1 MSVPELAGTGDVAR
15 LRLLHELGCAFAAR
29 TDLDDLVP
37 LVIEKC
43 REVLDAEGAAVLLRD
58 PETDEFY
65 FPYLAQERSEMAERL
80 SAIRFPAD
88 QGIAGAVAKSGRG
101 LRLDDVTRHP
111 AFYNRVD
118 ETTGGTTRCMV
129 AAPLVTRD
137 GTIGVIQAVNRRD
150 GGTFD
155 DGDLAFLESLAGSI
169 AIAIENA
176 QLYGRMRK
184 AEEELRDEVGALR
197 RDIARIDGFDEII
210 GNGTAM
216 REVYR
221 LMESAASSPIAVLI
235 EGETGTGKELVARG
249 IHRAGP
255 RASAPFLAVNCAALP
270 ETLLESELF
279 GHKRGAFTGA
289 THDRRGHFETAAG
302 GTVFLDEIGDMPPS
316 MQARLLRVL
325 QEGEVIPLGD
335 SRPRRVDVRILSA
348 TNRDLA
354 AAVREGRFRDDLYF
368 RLAAFPIRLP
378 PLRDRREDLPLLI
391 DHFLRQ
397 ATARVSRSI
406 GGVSGEAV
414 ERLTEY
420 DWPGN
425 VRELQNEIER
435 AVTLG
440 TDGENVGLGHLSAKV
455 TATDAGAVP
464 IAAIVPSGPPVP
476 LREARARFEE
486 AYIRD
491 VLARE
496 NGNVSRT
503 AGVLGLSRVML
514 HKKLRAYGIR

>member
-1 MSVPELAGTGDVAR
+1 MNRPVPKSANEVAR

-29 TDLDDLVP
+29 TDLDELVP

-58 PETDEFY
+58 PTTDEFY
-65 FPYLAQERSEMAERL
+65 FPYLAQERVEMAERL

-88 QGIAGAVAKSGRG
+88 QGIAGVVAKSGRG
-101 LRLDDVTRHP
+101 LRLDDVSSHP
-111 AFYNRVD
+111 KFYQRVD
-118 ETTGGTTRCMV
+118 ETTGGRTRCMV
-129 AAPLVTRD
+129 AAPLLTRD
-137 GTIGVIQAVNRRD
+137 GTLGVIQAVNRRD

-155 DGDLAFLESLAGSI
+155 DDDLAFLESLAGSI
-169 AIAIENA
+169 AVAIENA
-176 QLYGRMRK
+176 QLYGRMRR

-197 RDIARIDGFDEII
+197 RDMARLDGFDEIVGGGI
-210 GNGTAM
+210 AM
-216 REVYR
+216 REVFR

-255 RASAPFLAVNCAALP
+255 RARSPFLAVNCAALP
-270 ETLLESELF
+270 ENLLESELF
-279 GHKRGAFTGA
+279 GHRRGAFTGA

-302 GTVFLDEIGDMPPS
+302 GTVFLDEIGDMPPG

-335 SRPRRVDVRILSA
+335 SRPRKVDVRILSA

-354 AAVREGRFRDDLYF
+354 TAVREGRFRDDLYF
-368 RLAAFPIRLP
+368 RLAAFPIQLP
-378 PLRDRREDLPLLI
+378 PLRDRREDLPALI
-391 DHFLRQ
+391 DHFVRQ
-397 ATARVSRSI
+397 ASARVDRRVA
-406 GGVSGEAV
+406 GVSHEAV
-414 ERLTEY
+414 ERLTDY
-420 DWPGN
+420 AWPGN

-440 TDGENVGLGHLSAKV
+440 SAGDQLGLGHLSAKITS
-455 TATDAGAVP
+455 TAVGAITSASVIP
-464 IAAIVPSGPPVP
+464 TGPPIP

-491 VLARE
+491 VLARQ
-496 NGNVSRT
+496 NGNVSRA